1 MGNRSSSTSKLKQ
14 NPDGNRTAA
23 NNGMR
28 SPRNNDVSHTQTKAN
43 EVADVQ
49 PSLNHKIHRSVSEI
63 DQVTR
68 LFVDD
73 DGGCYGDEFFLCVN
87 AIISYD
93 ISCKFGKVHVFST
106 A

>member
-1 MGNRSSSTSKLKQ
+1 M
-14 NPDGNRTAA
+14 P
-23 NNGMR
+23 

-49 PSLNHKIHRSVSEI
+49 PSLNLKIHRSVSEI

-73 DGGCYGDEFFLCVN
+73 DGDCYGDEFCVWN
-87 AIISYD
+87 AIIIYD
-93 ISCKFGKVHVFST
+93 ISCKFGKVHVFFDNMKNID
-106 A
+106 